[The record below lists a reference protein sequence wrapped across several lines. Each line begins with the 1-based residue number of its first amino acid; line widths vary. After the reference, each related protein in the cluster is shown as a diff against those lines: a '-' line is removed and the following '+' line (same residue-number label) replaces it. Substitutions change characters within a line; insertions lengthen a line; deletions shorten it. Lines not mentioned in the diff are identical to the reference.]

1 MKQSHFFAH
10 LSRLKLI
17 NRWPLMRNVR
27 TENVSEHSLQVAM
40 VAHALAA
47 IKNRKF
53 GGNVNAER
61 IALLAMYHDASEVL
75 TGNLPTPVKYFN
87 SQIAQEYKAIE
98 KIAQQKLVDMVPEE
112 LQDIFAPL
120 IDEHAYSDEE
130 KSLVKQ
136 ADALCAY
143 LNVWKNSR
151 PEIMNSCWQKRDWKR
166 RLKRVAARRWTTSWK
181 YLFPAS
187 IFRSMR
193 LARIHRCK
201 QPESASHQAISA
213 GCDIRLL
220 SKRKQHRDHHHT
232 NRHHDN
238 GERYPQLHKVTE
250 AVISRT

>member
-1 MKQSHFFAH
+1 MSQSHFFAH

-53 GGNVNAER
+53 GGQVNAER

-75 TGNLPTPVKYFN
+75 TGDLPTPVKYFN

-98 KIAQQKLVDMVPEE
+98 KIAQQKLVDMVPDE
-112 LQDIFAPL
+112 LRDIFEPL
-120 IDEHAYSDEE
+120 IDEQHYSEEE

-143 LNVWKNSR
+143 LKCLEELSAGNNEFLLAKGR
-151 PEIMNSCWQKRDWKR
+151 LEKRWNR
-166 RLKRVAARRWTTSWK
+166 AAALRWTTLCMFSCR
-181 YLFPAS
+181 AS
-187 IFRSMR
+187 TFRLMKS
-193 LARIHRCK
+193 ARIHLYKIITPR
-201 QPESASHQAISA
+201 PASA
-213 GCDIRLL
+213 
-220 SKRKQHRDHHHT
+220 
-232 NRHHDN
+232 
-238 GERYPQLHKVTE
+238 
-250 AVISRT
+250 

>member
-75 TGNLPTPVKYFN
+75 TGDLPTPVKYFN

-98 KIAQQKLVDMVPEE
+98 KIAQQKTGRYGSGRS

-143 LNVWKNSR
+143 LKCLEELAAGNNEFLLAKT
-151 PEIMNSCWQKRDWKR
+151 
-166 RLKRVAARRWTTSWK
+166 RLEATLEARRSQEMD
-181 YLFPAS
+181 YFMEVFVPSFHLS
-187 IFRSMR
+187 
-193 LARIHRCK
+193 LD
-201 QPESASHQAISA
+201 EISQ
-213 GCDIRLL
+213 DSPL
-220 SKRKQHRDHHHT
+220 
-232 NRHHDN
+232 
-238 GERYPQLHKVTE
+238 
-250 AVISRT
+250 